1 MKRKDIILIVVLL
14 AIAGIFYGA
23 QTFLTK
29 KGQQVVV
36 TVDKKVVLTKSLDK
50 DQTIEIPL
58 KDGTNIIKIKNG
70 AVSMI
75 DADCPDQVCVRH
87 KEIQKTGETIVCLPH
102 KVVVEIK
109 GKEESDVDIMTS
121 FHQNLKGASYES

>member
-1 MKRKDIILIVVLL
+1 MKRKDLILIIVLL

-36 TVDKKVVLTKSLDK
+36 TVDKEVVLTKSLDK

-58 KDGTNIIKIKNG
+58 KHGTNIIKIKNG
-70 AVSMI
+70 AVSMT

-87 KEIQKTGETIVCLPH
+87 KEITKTGETIVCLPH

-109 GKEESDVDIMTS
+109 GKETSDVDIMTS
-121 FHQNLKGASYES
+121 FQQNLKGDFYES